1 MLITICDDIETEA
14 KKTENI
20 IKDFVDL
27 SEVDTKVYSPEGMLL
42 EMESNHFEGNI
53 VILDIQF
60 KDEKYTGI
68 DLGKR
73 INEEYPLC
81 QIIYLTNF
89 DYYHSDVYDTIHC
102 YFVKKDMIE
111 KTLPRALQKAID
123 IVNQKRNKEYIKLV
137 DNGKIIYVKQREI
150 DYIEKDGRLIFF
162 NLENERYMSYMS
174 IKALMNNLADNF
186 GRCQSGFVINYDHI
200 DTVKNDKI
208 ILQSGREIPIGRAY
222 KKEFMRNYLKYMTD
236 RI

>member
-1 MLITICDDIETEA
+1 M
-14 KKTENI
+14 
-20 IKDFVDL
+20 
-27 SEVDTKVYSPEGMLL
+27 
-42 EMESNHFEGNI
+42 
-53 VILDIQF
+53 
-60 KDEKYTGI
+60 
-68 DLGKR
+68 
-73 INEEYPLC
+73 
-81 QIIYLTNF
+81 
-89 DYYHSDVYDTIHC
+89 
-102 YFVKKDMIE
+102 
-111 KTLPRALQKAID
+111 QKAID

>member
-1 MLITICDDIETEA
+1 MHFQFLIEDQSTAALIGLIM
-14 KKTENI
+14 KNVIRNFI
-20 IKDFVDL
+20 IKAFKW
-27 SEVDTKVYSPEGMLL
+27 TLL
-42 EMESNHFEGNI
+42 ISLVFS
-53 VILDIQF
+53 LL
-60 KDEKYTGI
+60 
-68 DLGKR
+68 LGA
-73 INEEYPLC
+73 LFG
-81 QIIYLTNF
+81 L
-89 DYYHSDVYDTIHC
+89 